1 MPLTLPISKASKET
15 FMTPSKFIDLTT
27 DFAFKRVF
35 GTEAHKDLL
44 RAFLNELFS
53 GRKVIRD
60 LVYNKNEHVGDNAD
74 IGTVIFDLTCTGNN
88 GEQFVIEVQRSSQI
102 NL

>member
-1 MPLTLPISKASKET
+1 
-15 FMTPSKFIDLTT
+15 MTPSKFIDLTT
-27 DFAFKRVF
+27 DFAFKKG
-35 GTEAHKDLL
+35 GTEAQKDLL
-44 RAFLNELFS
+44 LAFLNELFS

-88 GEQFVIEVQRSSQI
+88 REQFVIEVQRSSQT